1 MRVTLSVWC
10 EACCTCSRKGKAK
23 ERCPVAR
30 KQGRSSVPVALPLA
44 PERSGRTAT
53 RPRAFQCGTLD
64 IEWQCT
70 ELCLVR
76 SPPSGSVRRTATR
89 PRAFRCGTLDIEW
102 QCTELCPVRSPPSG
116 SVRRTATRPRAFRCG
131 TLDIEWQCTELRP
144 VRSPPSGSVR
154 RTATR
159 PRAFHPVRSSPTGS
173 VRCTVEHP
181 WRSFW
186 SVPRAFRAHIG
197 ISLPVPCPLLY

>member
-23 ERCPVAR
+23 ERYLAAR

-44 PERSGRTAT
+44 PERSSRTATRPRAFQHGTLDIEWQCTELCPVRSPPSGSVRRTAT

-89 PRAFRCGTLDIEW
+89 PPAFQHGTLDIEW
-102 QCTELCPVRSPPSG
+102 QCTARCPVRSPPSV
-116 SVRRTATRPRAFRCG
+116 SVRRTATRPPAFRSHCHSA
-131 TLDIEWQCTELRP
+131 P
-144 VRSPPSGSVR
+144 
-154 RTATR
+154 
-159 PRAFHPVRSSPTGS
+159 
-173 VRCTVEHP
+173 
-181 WRSFW
+181 
-186 SVPRAFRAHIG
+186 SVPARYAHRRVAVYG
-197 ISLPVPCPLLY
+197 ALPLAPERSILYVHPRLAV